1 MALLGQVPYQPPLP
15 HEHPR
20 WESQAS
26 GEDTALDKAERGAG
40 GQDLSFEERWGAAQP
55 GVGAGT
61 MVSTA
66 PEGRAKTKRGLITV
80 IRAAID

>member
-20 WESQAS
+20 WESQARGGHSS
-26 GEDTALDKAERGAG
+26 GQGRKRGRG
-40 GQDLSFEERWGAAQP
+40 PRSVFEEWWGAAQP
-55 GVGAGT
+55 GLGAGT
-61 MVSTA
+61 VVSTA